1 VVPALPRRPL
11 LFISNGHG
19 EDGIAAAIIARLPDG
34 MRAEAYPMIG
44 AGNAFAGICPI
55 VGPRATLASEGWRN
69 VKGSL
74 RRDVASGGLAIIPPA
89 LRFMRQCVGRYERV
103 VVVGDMVGV
112 LAGLVTGH
120 RDLFYIDVY
129 KTGAA
134 RLYSAA
140 ERWAIKR
147 TCRTVFCRSP
157 KLAEML
163 HSIGVDARCA
173 GNIMMDTVPNG
184 AYDAAAR
191 RTRALAVTL
200 LPGSRQLTAESF
212 ALQVAALRTLPNEM
226 RPDVFLAVAGSVNID
241 ELARAADLGRIGL
254 LSHEA
259 NDLGTLGEESLTINM
274 ARGAALGSLLAQS
287 DLVLS
292 QAGTAT
298 VQALGL
304 GKPVITFINPRDRRS
319 RFNDEQN
326 LFGEAR
332 VVVAPQPTAIGEA
345 LRDLLEDTAKRTR
358 LGALGREH
366 IGPPGAIEAV
376 LAALVEA

>member
-1 VVPALPRRPL
+1 MPASPRRPL

-44 AGNAFAGICPI
+44 AGNAYAGICPI

-89 LRFMRQCVGRYERV
+89 LRFMRQCVGQYERV

-120 RDLFYIDVY
+120 RDLFYLDVY

-134 RLYSAA
+134 RLYSVA

-147 TCRTVFCRSP
+147 TCRIVFSRSP
-157 KLAEML
+157 KLSKNLQAL
-163 HSIGVDARCA
+163 DIDARCA
-173 GNIMMDTVPNG
+173 GNIMMDTVPDG

-191 RTRALAVTL
+191 RTRPLAVTL
-200 LPGSRQLTAESF
+200 LPGSRQLTPESF
-212 ALQVAALRTLPNEM
+212 ALQVAALRTLPEAL

-254 LSHEA
+254 HSHEA
-259 NDLGTLGEESLTINM
+259 NDLGTLGQEGLTIHL
-274 ARGAALGSLLAQS
+274 ARGAALGSLLENS

-298 VQALGL
+298 VQALGM
-304 GKPVITFINPRDRRS
+304 GKPVITFINARDRRS

-332 VVVAPQPTAIGEA
+332 TVVAPQAAAIGDA
-345 LRDLLEDTAKRTR
+345 LRDLLEDSDKRAQ
-358 LGALGREH
+358 LGALGRER
-366 IGPPGAIEAV
+366 IGPPGAIAAV
-376 LAALVEA
+376 LAALAED